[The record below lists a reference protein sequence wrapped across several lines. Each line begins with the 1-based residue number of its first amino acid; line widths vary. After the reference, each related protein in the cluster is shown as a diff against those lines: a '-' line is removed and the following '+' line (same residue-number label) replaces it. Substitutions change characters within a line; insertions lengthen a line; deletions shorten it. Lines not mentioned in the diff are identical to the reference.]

1 MIFGVL
7 LLYLYKIY
15 FHNTAKNFPHILNF
29 YSKHVSYWCQKK
41 KRKKRITFTVHFS
54 AHFLFLKSTFSKH
67 LENKYLYIS
76 VYLGKKIYV
85 PKTWEAFI

>member
-41 KRKKRITFTVHFS
+41 KSKKRITFTVH
-54 AHFLFLKSTFSKH
+54 LFCTFSFPKKYI
-67 LENKYLYIS
+67 LEALGKQIS
-76 VYLGKKIYV
+76 VYFCI
-85 PKTWEAFI
+85 PW